1 MAENLTVET
10 EKRGERHTRS
20 IKTDPVE
27 FDVQWRHIEYID
39 ALKASDKYADDWSSV
54 LAQILDEHGAREEG
68 Y

>member
-1 MAENLTVET
+1 MSVTEERDET
-10 EKRGERHTRS
+10 PTRS

-39 ALKASDKYADDWSSV
+39 ALKTRDEYADDWSSV